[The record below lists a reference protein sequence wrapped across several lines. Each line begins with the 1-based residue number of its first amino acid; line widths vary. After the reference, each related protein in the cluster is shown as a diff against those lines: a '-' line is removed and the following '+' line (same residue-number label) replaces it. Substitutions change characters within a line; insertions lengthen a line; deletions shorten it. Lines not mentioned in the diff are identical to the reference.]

1 MIKLAKN
8 ITIASMDTINLL
20 VDSGAIKEKENG
32 DILANKQGIYVV
44 PKKINNTQKKEYKNE
59 RN

>member
-20 VDSGAIKEKENG
+20 VDSGAIKENG

-44 PKKINNTQKKEYKNE
+44 PKKINNTKKKE
-59 RN
+59 